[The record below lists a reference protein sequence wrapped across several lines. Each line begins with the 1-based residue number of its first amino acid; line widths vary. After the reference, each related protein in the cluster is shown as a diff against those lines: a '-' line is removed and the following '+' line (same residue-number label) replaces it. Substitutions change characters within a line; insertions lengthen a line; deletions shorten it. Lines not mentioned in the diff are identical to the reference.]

1 MTDRNERRRGPGP
14 VQHATTWRERTF
26 VLGGLGLAALATA
39 VLPALGAGMDV
50 IGPLWMAAVVWTAV
64 AQAVHALWL
73 GLCRGDWSAFGAYG
87 APVDGDAFDWST
99 RTGAYA
105 YLRVREEHER
115 LLGDSGDSVAH
126 GC

>member
-1 MTDRNERRRGPGP
+1 MIDMNERRRGSGR
-14 VQHATTWRERTF
+14 VQHATTWRERAF

-39 VLPALGAGMDV
+39 VLLALSAGMDL

-73 GLCRGDWSAFGAYG
+73 ALCRSDWSAFGACG
-87 APVDGDAFDWST
+87 APVDGDTFDWST

-105 YLRVREEHER
+105 YLRVRAEHER
-115 LLGDSGDSVAH
+115 LLRDSGDSMAH